1 MGVVPV
7 DDSTVDVVYCVG
19 LKEELPLREVEILIV
34 LVSGITIVDGMK
46 VEIPVLLVEI
56 DNVDES

>member
-1 MGVVPV
+1 MEG
-7 DDSTVDVVYCVG
+7 STVAVVYCVG
-19 LKEELPLREVEILIV
+19 LKEEFPLREVEILIV
-34 LVSGITIVDGMK
+34 LVSGITAVDGMK

>member
-1 MGVVPV
+1 MDG
-7 DDSTVDVVYCVG
+7 STVDVVYCVG
-19 LKEELPLREVEILIV
+19 LKEELPLREVGILIG
-34 LVSGITIVDGMK
+34 LVSGIIVVDGMK

>member
-1 MGVVPV
+1 MEG
-7 DDSTVDVVYCVG
+7 STVAVVYCVG

-34 LVSGITIVDGMK
+34 LVSGIIVVDGMK

>member
-1 MGVVPV
+1 MEG
-7 DDSTVDVVYCVG
+7 STVAVVYCVG
-19 LKEELPLREVEILIV
+19 LKEELSLREVEILIV